1 MNTRSNQAVF
11 TIDQLSRKFLTPDG
25 AIQVLRGLTCQIGN
39 GITAILGYSGSGKTT
54 LLNLLAG
61 LDSPTS
67 GEVHLRGKRV
77 PYGAAGTMLDY
88 CRRVSVIWQANNLI
102 SHLTCVDNAALPLV
116 CQGVGRREAREAAA
130 HFLNQMGLSEKVRC
144 HPHTLSGG
152 QKQRVGIAR
161 AFASRS
167 EVILA
172 DEPTGNL
179 DEKSAHMV
187 MEAFWKLAQETD
199 TPSVVVTHNR
209 PLAEQYC
216 GRVLELHE
224 GVIDEQSDAEM
235 ASPCTAGGGGI
246 VSQVFRP
253 FNRSVNRTGR

>member
-1 MNTRSNQAVF
+1 MQTSLKQPIFEISQLTRTF
-11 TIDQLSRKFLTPDG
+11 RTPDG
-25 AIQVLRGLTCQIGN
+25 VIQVLKGLTCHIADA
-39 GITAILGYSGSGKTT
+39 ITAILGFSGSGKTT

-67 GEVHLRGKRV
+67 GDVHLKGDKV
-77 PYGAAGTMLDY
+77 PYHSPDTMLAY
-88 CRRVSVIWQANNLI
+88 RRRVSVIWQANNLI
-102 SHLTCVDNAALPLV
+102 SHLSVQDNAALPLI
-116 CQGVGRREAREAAA
+116 CQGEGRQQAREVAA
-130 HFLNQMGLSEKVRC
+130 HFLNQMGLGAKLRC

-187 MEAFWKLAQETD
+187 MEAFWKLAKETGVP
-199 TPSVVVTHNR
+199 TICVTHNR

-216 GRVLELHE
+216 GRVLELRE
-224 GVIDEQSDAEM
+224 GVIEENHNTVIEQEDTPVHRRIM
-235 ASPCTAGGGGI
+235 TH
-246 VSQVFRP
+246 VFQP
-253 FNRSVNRTGR
+253 FSSVVRIGR